1 MNRKKK
7 QTKNKYTNNEERK
20 IPSSSEIYRSL
31 YNNGSIL
38 LFFGKRILGKFSNF
52 LWMIYTLK

>member
-20 IPSSSEIYRSL
+20 IPSSCEIYRSL
-31 YNNGSIL
+31 YNNGVFYCSL
-38 LFFGKRILGKFSNF
+38 VRE
-52 LWMIYTLK
+52 Y